1 MRTAAAALGIFVLSA
16 CAAGY
21 SGPARPTTRA
31 AIEAQSGWMLAMT
44 PELRQTTATDCGPTA
59 LAMVAAKWG
68 VEPARAIADVAERG
82 SVDNVSFVRLRAT
95 ARKLGLS
102 AYVIAGNTGTLA
114 YELRR
119 GRPVVIGLLRP
130 YGKRARQ
137 GHYEVVVGVQL
148 ERELVATIDPAAG
161 WRVRTFAQLEREW
174 APAKHPAMVVLGRFD
189 QIVDVDMLPAKTE
202 AQLGSAESSL
212 TALVAADAESS
223 DRDSSRR

>member
-1 MRTAAAALGIFVLSA
+1 VRIAVAALGMLMLSA
-16 CAAGY
+16 CASAY
-21 SGPARPTTRA
+21 SGPARPTTRG
-31 AIEAQSGWMLAMT
+31 AIEAQPGWMLAAT

-59 LAMVAAKWG
+59 LAMVAARWG

-130 YGKRARQ
+130 YGARARQ
-137 GHYEVVVGVQL
+137 GHYEVVVGVHL
-148 ERELVATIDPAAG
+148 ERELIATIDPAAG

-189 QIVDVDMLPAKTE
+189 QIVDVDHLPPKTE
-202 AQLGSAESSL
+202 AQLGSTESSL
-212 TALVAADAESS
+212 AALVAADESS